1 MDSRVVA
8 RAYDEVAASYEQ
20 DLEQAK
26 WMRRQLRERALR
38 WFPAGGRLLDV
49 GCGLGADAVFF
60 ARTGYQ
66 VTAIDISPRM
76 VAAVEDRIAAQGQ
89 DTQGKVE
96 ARVLDFVDAGSLD
109 QRFDGIYSFFA
120 ALNTAPDL
128 ASFAAAAAD
137 LLYPGGRMLLH
148 MLDRLSLWNYVA
160 LLGRGRPKE
169 ARARRRR
176 NRRIIMIGDQPVDHF
191 VRPAQETYL
200 RYFAARF
207 HLRGLY
213 GMAVLHPL
221 RPVRCLPAGLS
232 ATLIRLDAW
241 AGPRWP
247 LKEWGDFS
255 LLALEKREVQ
265 DVPANYLDH
274 HSHL

>member
-1 MDSRVVA
+1 LDSRAVA
-8 RAYDEVAASYEQ
+8 RAYDQVAAGYEG

-49 GCGLGADAVFF
+49 GCGSGSDALFF
-60 ARTGYQ
+60 ARLGYQ
-66 VTAIDISPRM
+66 VTAIDVSPRM
-76 VAAVEDRIAAQGQ
+76 VAALEERIAAQRE
-89 DTQGKVE
+89 DSQGCVE
-96 ARVLDFVDAGSLD
+96 ARVLDFADAGSLD

-128 ASFAAAAAD
+128 ASFAATAAD
-137 LLYPGGRMLLH
+137 LLNPGGRMLLH
-148 MLDRLSLWNYVA
+148 MLNPLSLWSFAA

-169 ARARRRR
+169 AHTRRRQ

-200 RYFAARF
+200 RYFAAQF

-213 GMAVLHPL
+213 GMAALHPL
-221 RPVRCLPAGLS
+221 RPVRRLPAGLS

-241 AGPRWP
+241 AGSRRPFT
-247 LKEWGDFS
+247 EWGDFY
-255 LLALEKREVQ
+255 LLALEKRG
-265 DVPANYLDH
+265 A
-274 HSHL
+274 